1 MATKNRTLGKELLT
15 TNSTVYTT
23 PPRFEANVDSI
34 VVSNLS
40 GGLVRFS
47 LDWYDS
53 KTTTYYTI
61 AEQVVM
67 YPNSVLQ
74 ITDGFIL
81 QPNDT
86 LRGLASVANVITV
99 SVKVKEEYLTAPQ

>member
-1 MATKNRTLGKELLT
+1 MATKNRTLGKELLL
-15 TNSTVYTT
+15 TNSVVYTT
-23 PPRFEANVDSI
+23 PPRFNANVDSI
-34 VVSNLS
+34 VVSNMS
-40 GGLVRFS
+40 SSIVRFS

-61 AEQVVM
+61 AEQMIM

-86 LRGLASVANVITV
+86 LRGLATVANVITV
-99 SVKVKEEYLTAPQ
+99 MVKVKEEYLTAL

>member
-81 QPNDT
+81 QPNDI

-99 SVKVKEEYLTAPQ
+99 SVKVREEYLTAPQ

>member
-1 MATKNRTLGKELLT
+1 MATKNRTLGKELLL
-15 TNSTVYTT
+15 TNETVYTT
-23 PPRFEANVDSI
+23 PPRFSANVDSI
-34 VVSNLS
+34 VVSNSS
-40 GGLVRFS
+40 GGIVRFS

-61 AEQVVM
+61 AEQVVL

-86 LRGLASVANVITV
+86 LRGLATVANVVTV
-99 SVKVKEEYLTAPQ
+99 MVKVKEEYLTAS

>member
-1 MATKNRTLGKELLT
+1 MATKNRTLGKELLL
-15 TNSTVYTT
+15 TNETVYTT
-23 PPRFEANVDSI
+23 PPRFNANVDSI
-34 VVSNLS
+34 VVSNSS
-40 GGLVRFS
+40 GGVVRFS

-61 AEQVVM
+61 AEQVVL

-86 LRGLASVANVITV
+86 LRGLATVANVVTV
-99 SVKVKEEYLTAPQ
+99 MVKVKEEYLTAS

>member
-1 MATKNRTLGKELLT
+1 MATKNRTLGKELVLT
-15 TNSTVYTT
+15 NETVYTT
-23 PPRFEANVDSI
+23 PPRFNANVDSI
-34 VVSNLS
+34 VVSNSS
-40 GGLVRFS
+40 GGIVRFS

-61 AEQVVM
+61 AEQVVL

-86 LRGLASVANVITV
+86 LRGLATVANVVTV
-99 SVKVKEEYLTAPQ
+99 MVKVKEEFLTVL

>member
-1 MATKNRTLGKELLT
+1 MATKNRTLGKELTL
-15 TNSTVYTT
+15 TNSTIYTT
-23 PPRFEANVDSI
+23 PPRFESSIDSI
-34 VVSNLS
+34 VISNAS
-40 GGLVRFS
+40 IDIVRFS

-74 ITDGFIL
+74 LTDGFIL

-86 LRGLASVANVITV
+86 IRGLATVSNAITV
-99 SVKVKEEYLTAPQ
+99 SVKVKEEYLTAS

>member
-1 MATKNRTLGKELLT
+1 MASKNRTLGKELLT
-15 TNSTVYTT
+15 SNATIYTV

-34 VVSNLS
+34 IVSNAS
-40 GGLVRFS
+40 ASTVTFS
-47 LDWYDS
+47 LDWYNSD
-53 KTTTYYTI
+53 TTTYFTI

-67 YPNSVLQ
+67 YPNSILQ
-74 ITDGFIL
+74 LTESLIL

-99 SVKVKEEYLTAPQ
+99 SVKVKEEYLTATK

>member
-1 MATKNRTLGKELLT
+1 MATKNRTLGKELVLT
-15 TNSTVYTT
+15 NETVYTT
-23 PPRFEANVDSI
+23 PPRFSANVDSI
-34 VVSNLS
+34 VVSNSS
-40 GGLVRFS
+40 GGIVRFS

-61 AEQVVM
+61 AEQMVL

-86 LRGLASVANVITV
+86 LRGLATVANVVTV
-99 SVKVKEEYLTAPQ
+99 IVKVREEYLTSL

>member
-74 ITDGFIL
+74 LTDGFIL
-81 QPNDT
+81 HPNDT

-99 SVKVKEEYLTAPQ
+99 VVKVREEYLTAPQ

>member
-15 TNSTVYTT
+15 TNSTIYTT

-61 AEQVVM
+61 AEQVMM

-74 ITDGFIL
+74 LTDGFIL

-86 LRGLASVANVITV
+86 LRGLATVANVITV
-99 SVKVKEEYLTAPQ
+99 SVKVREEYLTAPQ

>member
-1 MATKNRTLGKELLT
+1 MATKNRTLGKELLL
-15 TNSTVYTT
+15 TNSIVYTT
-23 PPRFEANVDSI
+23 PPRFNSNVDSI
-34 VVSNLS
+34 VVSNSS
-40 GGLVRFS
+40 GGIVRFS

-61 AEQVVM
+61 AEQVVL

-86 LRGLASVANVITV
+86 LRGLATVANVVTV
-99 SVKVKEEYLTAPQ
+99 MVKVKEEYLTTL

>member
-1 MATKNRTLGKELLT
+1 MATKNRTLGKELLL
-15 TNSTVYTT
+15 TNETVYTT
-23 PPRFEANVDSI
+23 PPRFNANVDSI
-34 VVSNLS
+34 VVSNSS
-40 GGLVRFS
+40 GGIVRFS

-67 YPNSVLQ
+67 QPNSVLQ

-86 LRGLASVANVITV
+86 LRGLATVANVVTV
-99 SVKVKEEYLTAPQ
+99 MVKVKEEYLTAS

>member
-1 MATKNRTLGKELLT
+1 MATKNRTLGKELLL
-15 TNSTVYTT
+15 TNSIVYTT
-23 PPRFEANVDSI
+23 PPRFSANVDSI
-34 VVSNLS
+34 VVSNSS
-40 GGLVRFS
+40 GGIVRFS

-61 AEQVVM
+61 AEQVVL

-86 LRGLASVANVITV
+86 LRGLATVTNVVTV
-99 SVKVKEEYLTAPQ
+99 IVKVREEYLTSL

>member
-1 MATKNRTLGKELLT
+1 MATKNRTLGKELLL
-15 TNSTVYTT
+15 TNETVYTT
-23 PPRFEANVDSI
+23 PPRFNANVDSI
-34 VVSNLS
+34 VVSNSS
-40 GGLVRFS
+40 GGIVRFS

-61 AEQVVM
+61 AEQVVL

-86 LRGLASVANVITV
+86 LRGLATVANVVTV
-99 SVKVKEEYLTAPQ
+99 MVKVKEEYLTAS

>member
-1 MATKNRTLGKELLT
+1 MATKNRTLGKELLLTNT
-15 TNSTVYTT
+15 TIYTT

-61 AEQVVM
+61 AEQVIM

-86 LRGLASVANVITV
+86 LRGLATVANVITV

>member
-1 MATKNRTLGKELLT
+1 MATKNRTLGKELLL
-15 TNSTVYTT
+15 TNSVVYTT
-23 PPRFEANVDSI
+23 PPRFNANVDSI

-40 GGLVRFS
+40 SGIVRFS

-61 AEQVVM
+61 AEQMIM

-86 LRGLASVANVITV
+86 LRGLATVANVITV
-99 SVKVKEEYLTAPQ
+99 MVKVKEDYLTAL

>member
-1 MATKNRTLGKELLT
+1 MATKNRTLGKELLL
-15 TNSTVYTT
+15 TNSVVYTT
-23 PPRFEANVDSI
+23 PPRFNANVDSI
-34 VVSNLS
+34 VVSNSS
-40 GGLVRFS
+40 GGIVRFS

-61 AEQVVM
+61 AEQVVL

-86 LRGLASVANVITV
+86 LRGLATVANVITV
-99 SVKVKEEYLTAPQ
+99 MVKVKEEYLTAS

>member
-1 MATKNRTLGKELLT
+1 MATKNRTLGKELLL

-23 PPRFEANVDSI
+23 PPRFNANVDSI
-34 VVSNLS
+34 VVSNSS
-40 GGLVRFS
+40 GGIVRFS

-61 AEQVVM
+61 AEQVVL

-86 LRGLASVANVITV
+86 LRGLATVANVITV
-99 SVKVKEEYLTAPQ
+99 MVKVKEEYLTSL

>member
-1 MATKNRTLGKELLT
+1 MATKNRTLGKELLL

-23 PPRFEANVDSI
+23 PPRFNSNVDSI
-34 VVSNLS
+34 VVSNSS
-40 GGLVRFS
+40 GGIVRFS

-67 YPNSVLQ
+67 HPNSVLQ

-86 LRGLASVANVITV
+86 LRGLATVANVITV
-99 SVKVKEEYLTAPQ
+99 MVKVREEYLTTL

>member
-86 LRGLASVANVITV
+86 LRGLATVANVITV
-99 SVKVKEEYLTAPQ
+99 SVKVREEYLTAPQ

>member
-1 MATKNRTLGKELLT
+1 MATKNRTLGKELLL
-15 TNSTVYTT
+15 TNETVYTT
-23 PPRFEANVDSI
+23 PPRFNANVDSI
-34 VVSNLS
+34 VVSNSS
-40 GGLVRFS
+40 GGVVRFS

-67 YPNSVLQ
+67 QPNSVLQ

-86 LRGLASVANVITV
+86 LRGLATVANVVTV
-99 SVKVKEEYLTAPQ
+99 MVKVKEEYLTAS

>member
-1 MATKNRTLGKELLT
+1 MATKNRTLGKELLL
-15 TNSTVYTT
+15 TNSDVYTT
-23 PPRFEANVDSI
+23 PPRFNANVDSI
-34 VVSNLS
+34 VVSNMS
-40 GGLVRFS
+40 SSIVRFS

-61 AEQVVM
+61 AEQMIM

-86 LRGLASVANVITV
+86 LRGLATVANVITV
-99 SVKVKEEYLTAPQ
+99 MVKVKEDYLTAL

>member
-1 MATKNRTLGKELLT
+1 MATKNRTLGKELLL

-23 PPRFEANVDSI
+23 PPRFNSNVDSI
-34 VVSNLS
+34 VVSNSS
-40 GGLVRFS
+40 GGIVRFS

-61 AEQVVM
+61 AEQMVL

-86 LRGLASVANVITV
+86 LRGLATVANVVTV
-99 SVKVKEEYLTAPQ
+99 MVKVREEYLTTL

>member
-1 MATKNRTLGKELLT
+1 MATKNRTLGKELVLT
-15 TNSTVYTT
+15 NETVYTT
-23 PPRFEANVDSI
+23 PPRFNANVDSI
-34 VVSNLS
+34 VVSNSS
-40 GGLVRFS
+40 GGIVRFS

-61 AEQVVM
+61 AEQMIM

-86 LRGLASVANVITV
+86 LRGLATVANVVTV
-99 SVKVKEEYLTAPQ
+99 MVKVKEEFLTVL

>member
-1 MATKNRTLGKELLT
+1 MATKNRTLGKELLL
-15 TNSTVYTT
+15 TNSIIYTT

-34 VVSNLS
+34 VVSNASL
-40 GGLVRFS
+40 GIVRFS

-53 KTTTYYTI
+53 KNTTYYTI

-86 LRGLASVANVITV
+86 LRGLATIADVITV
-99 SVKVKEEYLTAPQ
+99 SVKVKEEYLTAAQ

>member
-1 MATKNRTLGKELLT
+1 MATKNRTVGKELLL

-23 PPRFEANVDSI
+23 PPHFNAHVDSI

-40 GGLVRFS
+40 GGIVRFS

-61 AEQVVM
+61 AEQVIM

-86 LRGLASVANVITV
+86 LRGLATVTNVVTV
-99 SVKVKEEYLTAPQ
+99 MVKVKEEFLTTF